1 MSGTKDSAKPRL
13 REILTSPRL
22 GVVVVM
28 GVASGLPFN
37 LTEATMQA
45 WLKDAAV
52 SNTTIGWLSLVG
64 LAYTLKP
71 LWAPF
76 LIVSRCRFLAVVA
89 AGFLSFS
96 LPWRRRLPR
105 WPYTGPSRG

>member
-76 LIVSRCRFLAVVA
+76 LDRFSMP
-89 AGFLSFS
+89 FLG
-96 LPWRRRLPR
+96 RRRGWILIFQLALAATLAAMAIHGR
-105 WPYTGPSRG
+105 SLL